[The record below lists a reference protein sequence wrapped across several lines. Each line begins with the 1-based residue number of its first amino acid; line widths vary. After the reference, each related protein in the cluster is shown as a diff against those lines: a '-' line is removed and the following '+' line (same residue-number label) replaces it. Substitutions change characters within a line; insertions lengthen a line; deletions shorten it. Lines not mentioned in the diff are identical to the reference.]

1 MRKKTDIL
9 TRLAA
14 DPMEHVTEAITEIRS
29 LRRELSIVK
38 SANRVYRI
46 TKASD
51 AECAA
56 TKECYSALVSLDSKK
71 KWMEDRD
78 LFVADGRVFALVDT
92 HTGVYF
98 MDAIT
103 GSLYNFGECLTSVHG
118 RTGFVRDREK
128 ATRILMQFKSPIT
141 NGGTGGLDDGGL
153 ND

>member
-1 MRKKTDIL
+1 M
-9 TRLAA
+9 TRLTA
-14 DPMEHVTEAITEIRS
+14 DPTEHYEEAITEIRR
-29 LRRELSIVK
+29 LRRELAILK

-128 ATRILMQFKSPIT
+128 AMTILMQLRAVAPS
-141 NGGTGGLDDGGL
+141 GGTGGIDDA
-153 ND
+153 DV

>member
-9 TRLAA
+9 TRLTAA
-14 DPMEHVTEAITEIRS
+14 PMEHVAEAITEIRS

-38 SANRVYRI
+38 SANRAYRI

-56 TKECYSALVSLDSKK
+56 TKECYSALVSMESKK

-92 HTGVYF
+92 MSHVYF

-103 GSLYNFGECLTSVHG
+103 GSLYALGECLTSVHG

-128 ATRILMQFKSPIT
+128 AMNILLQLRAVAPS
-141 NGGTGGLDDGGL
+141 GVTGGIDDA
-153 ND
+153 DA

>member
-1 MRKKTDIL
+1 VKKKTDIM

-14 DPMEHVTEAITEIRS
+14 TPTEHYEEAITEIRR

-38 SANRVYRI
+38 SGTRVYRI
-46 TKASD
+46 SKASD

-56 TKECYSALVSLDSKK
+56 TKECYSALVSIDSKK

-78 LFVADGRVFALVDT
+78 LFVADGRAFALVDT

-103 GSLYNFGECLTSVHG
+103 GSLYNFGECMTSVHG

-128 ATRILMQFKSPIT
+128 AMNILMQLRAVAPS
-141 NGGTGGLDDGGL
+141 GGTGGIDDA
-153 ND
+153 DV